1 MAKASRCTVTSSPA
15 LRILLVDDDADLR
28 RLLAAILGRDGFDV
42 EEACDGEEALALFAH
57 ADHDD
62 AASVADVIVTD
73 IWMPRCCGLTML
85 ARLRERGVTTPVVV
99 LSAHVD
105 GETKA
110 RAQSLHASALLA
122 KPFDA
127 GDLRRTVRRIAQVRA
142 PVDAAARMRARA
154 PLAG

>member
-1 MAKASRCTVTSSPA
+1 MASSHAP
-15 LRILLVDDDADLR
+15 RVLLVDDDADLR

-42 EEACDGEEALALFAH
+42 EEACDGEEALALFAE
-57 ADHDD
+57 AGGAD
-62 AASVADVIVTD
+62 AASIASVIVTD
-73 IWMPRCCGLTML
+73 IWMPRCCGFTML

-110 RAQSLHASALLA
+110 RAQSLRASALLA

-127 GDLRRTVRRIAQVRA
+127 CDLRRTVRRLAQVGA
-142 PVDAAARMRARA
+142 PVDAAAPARPRA
-154 PLAG
+154 PLSS

>member
-1 MAKASRCTVTSSPA
+1 VPSSQP

-42 EEACDGEEALALFAH
+42 DEASDGEEALAMFEGAED
-57 ADHDD
+57 AD

-85 ARLRERGVTTPVVV
+85 ERLRERGVTTPVVV

-127 GDLRRTVRRIAQVRA
+127 ADLRRTVRRVAQLGA
-142 PVDAAARMRARA
+142 PVDAAGSTRPRA
-154 PLAG
+154 PLSA

>member
-1 MAKASRCTVTSSPA
+1 VSSSHA

-42 EEACDGEEALALFAH
+42 EEACDGEEALALFAE
-57 ADHDD
+57 AEDAD
-62 AASVADVIVTD
+62 AASVADVILTD
-73 IWMPRCCGLTML
+73 ICMPRCCGLTML

-110 RAQSLHASALLA
+110 RAQSLRASALLA

-127 GDLRRTVRRIAQVRA
+127 GDLRRTVRRLAQVGA
-142 PVDAAARMRARA
+142 PVDAAGPTRPRA
-154 PLAG
+154 PLSA